1 MATTSRNQETKS
13 SKSLTGNNGNART
26 RDVIVR
32 SSGKFTGI
40 SKQQQALPT
49 RPRTRSRSI
58 PNGKSQSVTTINKTP
73 VKFKRELDSSSDSK
87 KITGN
92 PLFQALKPENRSRDN
107 SPSLST
113 NPLYQA
119 LKPDST
125 SKKPSKLESNPLF
138 KVLSTSTSATN
149 STNSKKSSKSS
160 SSAINSKNLI
170 DKKSSTSK
178 LTPLEKLLKSGA
190 NNGKKTISDALRGNR
205 SEKPINPLEQAL
217 KGKSSR
223 NNGRSK
229 GNNGNTK
236 EVNNNRDNN
245 RNDNRNDKRNG
256 KRDDHRNSNGN
267 NNRNTDKNDNKILTS
282 RSNRSPKVNNNNS
295 NNSNN
300 NNNLNNSNKNNVSN
314 GISTG
319 SPDLSFVNAA
329 DIRFLRIR
337 NLKPGVNEGD
347 VIIVMSKIGPVSK
360 ILLKESSKS
369 TVAEVFFQH
378 DTDTVMAY
386 TKLNNK
392 SADGRTLRCEIDNKS
407 TIIQDK
413 DYWNHFVA
421 SLSHQRTPQWL

>member
-1 MATTSRNQETKS
+1 MAASSRNQETKS
-13 SKSLTGNNGNART
+13 SKSLAGNAANART

-40 SKQQQALPT
+40 SKQQQTPPT

-58 PNGKSQSVTTINKTP
+58 PNGKSQSITTINKTP
-73 VKFKRELDSSSDSK
+73 VKFKKESDSSSDSK

-107 SPSLST
+107 SPSLSN

-138 KVLSTSTSATN
+138 KVLSTST
-149 STNSKKSSKSS
+149 NSKKLSKSS
-160 SSAINSKNLI
+160 SSTINSKNLI

-190 NNGKKTISDALRGNR
+190 NNGKKTISDALRSNR

-223 NNGRSK
+223 NNSRSK
-229 GNNGNTK
+229 GKNNGNNK
-236 EVNNNRDNN
+236 EVNNNRDNK
-245 RNDNRNDKRNG
+245 RNDKRND
-256 KRDDHRNSNGN
+256 KRDDHRNSDGS
-267 NNRNTDKNDNKILTS
+267 NNRNSDNNDNKNGVSILTS
-282 RSNRSPKVNNNNS
+282 RSNRSLKVNNNNN

-300 NNNLNNSNKNNVSN
+300 NNNINNSKNNNVSN

-413 DYWNHFVA
+413 DYWNHFIA